1 MAKIYTFGNNKGGVA
16 KTTTTTNVAH
26 GLALMMEQAKF
37 PNGRV
42 LVVDMDSQ
50 AHATLLLT
58 QSKNHSEDESV
69 GNALWQ
75 HNINGDVVGA
85 LDAAIKPS
93 TWHPKIDVLC
103 AHGKMNATE
112 ESLVGRSGNVFFLKR
127 ILRHIEAD
135 YDVILIDT
143 CPKIS
148 LFTKM
153 ALMASSDVIIPVAPQ
168 YLDADGLMTL
178 ISEVNH
184 ERDAWES
191 KTPHVTG
198 IIVTKYS
205 NRISGH
211 EAVANE
217 IEQHPVMGNIFL
229 GVVPLNAEIEYS
241 QAAQQSIFAYN
252 MNCKGAEAYA
262 TITQKI
268 AQKMFA
274 KAAV

>member
-1 MAKIYTFGNNKGGVA
+1 MAKILTFANNKGGVA

-26 GLALMMEQAKF
+26 GLTLLMEQAKF

-58 QSKNHSEDESV
+58 ETKNHSEKESIGHILSQYRYDEDYKST
-69 GNALWQ
+69 LE
-75 HNINGDVVGA
+75 
-85 LDAAIKPS
+85 AAIKPS

-103 AHGKMNATE
+103 AHGRMNSIE
-112 ESLVGRSGNVFFLKR
+112 EGLVAASGNIFFLKR
-127 ILRHIEAD
+127 VLRHIESN

-153 ALMASSDVIIPVAPQ
+153 ALMASSEVIIPVAPQ

-211 EAVANE
+211 EAVASE

-241 QAAQQSIFAYN
+241 QAAQQSIFTYN

-268 AQKMFA
+268 AHKMFA